1 MSVQDELRRMAA
13 RYDFSLYRSTLRL
26 AACKID
32 ELEREVER
40 LKKEKE
46 NRC

>member
-1 MSVQDELRRMAA
+1 MTIQTELRRLAGLM
-13 RYDFSLYRSTLRL
+13 DFALYRSTLRL